1 MRHRVIT
8 GFVAALGLALASAP
22 AAMANTSNSANWAGY
37 AVHRA
42 NVDFRQIS
50 GSWRVPSAACVA
62 GQPRYSAAWVGIG
75 GYSESSTAL
84 EQIGTEVDC
93 NNAGKVVP
101 SAWYELV
108 PAPAHTIRFK
118 VRPGDL
124 IRASVRVNGLTVVM
138 TLDDVSRHHHFTKTI
153 RASAVDVSSAEW
165 IVEAPSDCID
175 ATSCETLPLAEF
187 STMRFTA
194 AHAVSSA
201 GHLGSISDRSWMST
215 QIDLVPGGPGF
226 ISSQG
231 PGNMSGG
238 ARASALSAGGTA
250 FTVNYVNLPVSSTP
264 SFARRRPL
272 HAGYIEHLGP

>member
-22 AAMANTSNSANWAGY
+22 AAMADTSNSANWAGY

-62 GQPRYSAAWVGIG
+62 GQPRYSSAWVGIG
-75 GYSESSTAL
+75 GYSNPAAL
-84 EQIGTEVDC
+84 DQIGTEVDC

-101 SAWYELV
+101 SAWYELE
-108 PAPAHTIRFK
+108 PAPFHTIRFK

-165 IVEAPSDCID
+165 IVEAPCYGID
-175 ATSCETLPLAEF
+175 QTTCEVLPLAEF
-187 STMRFTA
+187 STTRFTA
-194 AHAVSSA
+194 ARAVSST
-201 GHLGSISDRSWMST
+201 GHLGAIRDQSWMST
-215 QIDLVPGGPGF
+215 QIDLVPGGSPF

-231 PGNMSGG
+231 LGNISGG
-238 ARASALSAGGTA
+238 AKASALSAGGTA

-272 HAGYIEHLGP
+272 HAGYIEHLGR